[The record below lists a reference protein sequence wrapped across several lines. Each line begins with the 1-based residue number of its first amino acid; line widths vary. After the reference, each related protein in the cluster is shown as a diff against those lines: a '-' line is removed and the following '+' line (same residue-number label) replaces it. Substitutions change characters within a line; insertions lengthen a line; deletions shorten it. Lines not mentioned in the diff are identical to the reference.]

1 MTRPSRCWWAAAAV
15 LAVAPAWAQTAPPTA
30 DARCQVW
37 ARELSFAASVAGHDA
52 AAFAEHLHPRAAFG
66 VSRKPTLGREAIAA
80 EWRGIVD
87 GSAVE
92 LQWYPDLV
100 VPGGDG
106 LVHSTGPALYRD
118 PKTGDYRRSRFNSV
132 WQRDSDGVWRVV
144 FDDGTG
150 PQPADAAAVE
160 AFRAGRKLECP
171 PA

>member
-1 MTRPSRCWWAAAAV
+1 
-15 LAVAPAWAQTAPPTA
+15 VASAWAQAAPPTD

-37 ARELSFAASVAGHDA
+37 ARELGFAASVAGHDA

-80 EWRGIVD
+80 EWQGIVD

-118 PKTGDYRRSRFNSV
+118 PKTGDYRHSRFNSV
-132 WQRDSDGVWRVV
+132 WQRDSDGAWRVV
-144 FDDGTG
+144 FDDGTS
-150 PQPADAAAVE
+150 PQPAAAAAVE
-160 AFRAGRKLECP
+160 AFRAGRRQACS
-171 PA
+171 AG